1 MPKGI
6 PVVISENGYGIP
18 VTPVESGAP
27 SMTVAKDGLG
37 TPIVITENGAPFVV
51 DVSAPQPPLW
61 QSFFIV
67 AGNNPFG
74 WGYAIPPLVS
84 APLGYIIGEPYEG
97 GDLISFFEAP
107 DDSRVIVCFSGDVVS
122 QLSGHTFN
130 INGATLDVMTPPV
143 YDAINDWTIMYL
155 ESFWMIEGQGYIVHR
170 VEE

>member
-1 MPKGI
+1 MAKGI
-6 PVVISENGYGIP
+6 PVVISENGYGVP

-27 SMTVAKDGLG
+27 FMTVSENALG

-51 DVSAPQPPLW
+51 DVSAPQSPLW

-84 APLGYIIGEPYEG
+84 APLGDIIGEPYDG
-97 GDLISFFEAP
+97 SQLISFFEAP

-122 QLSGHTFN
+122 QLAGYTFN
-130 INGATLDVMTPPV
+130 INGNVLGVLAPPE
-143 YDAINDWTIMYL
+143 YDANNDWTMMQL
-155 ESFWMIEGQGYIVHR
+155 ESYWMVEGQAYIVHR

>member
-1 MPKGI
+1 MAKGI
-6 PVVISENGYGIP
+6 PVVISDNGYGIP

-27 SMTVAKDGLG
+27 SMIVSENGLG
-37 TPIVITENGAPFVV
+37 TPIVITGNGAPFVV
-51 DVSAPQPPLW
+51 DASAPQPPLW
-61 QSFFIV
+61 QSFFII

-84 APLGYIIGEPYEG
+84 APLGEIIGEPYEG
-97 GDLISFFEAP
+97 SQLISFFEAP

-130 INGATLDVMTPPV
+130 INGTVLGVLTPPE
-143 YDAINDWTIMYL
+143 YDTDNDWTMMHL
-155 ESFWMIEGQGYIVHR
+155 ESYWMIEGQAYIVHR